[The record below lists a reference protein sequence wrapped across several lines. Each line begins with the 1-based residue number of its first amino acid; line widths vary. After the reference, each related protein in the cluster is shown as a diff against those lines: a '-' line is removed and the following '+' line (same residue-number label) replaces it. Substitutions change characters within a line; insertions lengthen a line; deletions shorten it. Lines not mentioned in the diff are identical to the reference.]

1 MMRGKIYNTDYGWM
15 VKEFGPFG
23 TYLPLHPDTDEVY
36 LVENKLIE
44 YEVDV
49 FGISEV
55 AKVTDEVN
63 IGAPSMYEITKELHE
78 SLHK

>member
-1 MMRGKIYNTDYGWM
+1 MKGTVYNTDYGWM

-23 TYLPLHPDTDEVY
+23 TYLPLHPDTDKSY

-44 YEVDV
+44 YVEGV
-49 FGISEV
+49 FGISNV
-55 AKVTDEVN
+55 AVVIDEIN

>member
-1 MMRGKIYNTDYGWM
+1 MKPILNQFLVD
-15 VKEFGPFG
+15 
-23 TYLPLHPDTDEVY
+23 

-44 YEVDV
+44 YVEGV
-49 FGISEV
+49 FGISNV
-55 AKVTDEVN
+55 AVVIDEIN

>member
-1 MMRGKIYNTDYGWM
+1 MKGKVYNTDYGWM

-44 YEVDV
+44 YEMGI
-49 FGISEV
+49 FGISDV
-55 AKVTDEVN
+55 AVVTEEIN
-63 IGAPSMYEITKELHE
+63 IGAPSMYEITKELYESVHE
-78 SLHK
+78 